1 MTFAIY
7 FIFAATTI
15 LAQGTY
21 PKIEAS
27 FTVNT
32 PVADPFDYSND
43 LRVLIVQP
51 DSTTVSLPAFFDGGT
66 TWRVRH
72 IPTMSGVF
80 SISSITLN
88 GSPLAFNN
96 LQPASWTV
104 TGFPAGAGYVQVDP
118 ANPRR
123 FITSNGRRFF
133 PVGENMAWSSPGAN
147 ALNIFPKMGAAHEN
161 WSRVWMTH
169 FYEGSGLGLN
179 LDWPK
184 VNNTFG
190 QLSLNNAQHWDAIV
204 AAAEQAG
211 IHFQMTL
218 QHQIGRAHV

>member
-1 MTFAIY
+1 MQYRTKLRIFVSHVRPYVRPFMRTVLSLRFRKIVTFAIY

-21 PKIEAS
+21 LKIEAS

-123 FITSNGRRFF
+123 FI
-133 PVGENMAWSSPGAN
+133 
-147 ALNIFPKMGAAHEN
+147 
-161 WSRVWMTH
+161 
-169 FYEGSGLGLN
+169 
-179 LDWPK
+179 
-184 VNNTFG
+184 
-190 QLSLNNAQHWDAIV
+190 
-204 AAAEQAG
+204 
-211 IHFQMTL
+211 
-218 QHQIGRAHV
+218 